1 MMQAASTQD
10 VYTDFTSLTALRKDA
25 RKDPQASLRKIAHQF
40 ESLYIKMMLKSMR
53 DASLGDPLF
62 DSNTSKVYR
71 DMFDNQLAIDMS
83 DHGGIGLADML
94 VKQLQ
99 RYVPHDAKASQTP
112 HALHAIQRMPV
123 MPVSPKAPQA
133 PQAQADKLPVRFD
146 SQAQFIEKIWPLAE
160 QAGKE
165 LNVPPQAVMAQAALE
180 SGWGQHIN
188 KSANGVSSYNL
199 FNIKADASWK
209 GPRVVVDT
217 LEFDHGV
224 AKRQKAAFRAYA
236 SYADCFRDYVK
247 FLKAN
252 PRYSEALAAGSDAE
266 KFARNLHLS
275 GYATDPAYADKLMD
289 IMQREVKGSPR
300 SDYLASS

>member
-1 MMQAASTQD
+1 MLMQTASTQD
-10 VYTDFTSLTALRKDA
+10 VYTDFSSLTALRKDA

-53 DASLGDPLF
+53 DASMGDPLF

-99 RYVPHDAKASQTP
+99 RYVPHDAKHSAAQ
-112 HALHAIQRMPV
+112 HAAIQRVPV
-123 MPVSPKAPQA
+123 MSQQTPVAGSE
-133 PQAQADKLPVRFD
+133 DDRIPVQFE
-146 SQAQFIEKIWPLAE
+146 SQGQFIEKIWPLAE
-160 QAGKE
+160 KAGKE
-165 LNVPPQAVMAQAALE
+165 LNVPPQAILAQAALE
-180 SGWGQHIN
+180 SGWGKHIN
-188 KSANGVSSYNL
+188 KSPEGVSSYNL
-199 FNIKADASWK
+199 FNIKADAGWK
-209 GPRVVVDT
+209 GPKVVVDT
-217 LEFDHGV
+217 LEFEHGV
-224 AKRQKAAFRAYA
+224 AKRQKAAFRAYT

-247 FLKAN
+247 FLKSN
-252 PRYSEALAAGSDAE
+252 PRYSEALQTGSNAE